1 MNLNLAICDDEI
13 KDIELLKSTFYNT
26 PSKPTIILRF
36 HIHQPKKL
44 ISEYNNH
51 SYNVVLLDIEMPDLS
66 GMELAK
72 QLRDVD
78 DDLLIVLPHF
88 ILNICRK
95 ALMCSLSSF
104 LQSLLIIPLYPGYSV
119 VFLKSLTVVPE
130 IL

>member
-1 MNLNLAICDDEI
+1 
-13 KDIELLKSTFYNT
+13 
-26 PSKPTIILRF
+26 
-36 HIHQPKKL
+36 
-44 ISEYNNH
+44 
-51 SYNVVLLDIEMPDLS
+51 MPDLS

-104 LQSLLIIPLYPGYSV
+104 LQSLLITPLYPGCSV
-119 VFLKSLTVVPE
+119 VFLKSLTVVPNIVVIDSEREKNFVPINE
-130 IL
+130 ILL